1 MQQSI
6 GELRKQLIISAVLL
20 VAILTLGT
28 AGYMAIEGWNSF
40 DAFYMVV
47 ITLATIG
54 FQEVHGLSNSGRAFT
69 IFLIFS
75 GVGILAY
82 NVNVGLRAL
91 FEGEFQKIMGR
102 RKLEK
107 KIKEIKDHYIIC
119 GFGRM
124 GRIICK
130 ELRASGVPFVVIE
143 QEILEIETDEDYLY
157 LSGDATHDDVLK
169 GAGIERAKGVISVLS
184 TDAKN
189 LFVVLSSRVLN
200 PSLKIVARA
209 LEESTEL
216 KLIRAGADRV
226 VAPYNIGGLKIAQTI
241 LKPSV
246 VDFLEFA
253 TQSGN
258 IALQME
264 EITVKETSVFADR
277 TVAETEIGRKYGI
290 IIVAIKRSDGEMR
303 FNPTHKTVIKSGDI
317 LIALGEVNKL
327 KEIEKLAG
335 SYS

>member
-1 MQQSI
+1 M
-6 GELRKQLIISAVLL
+6 AV
-20 VAILTLGT
+20 
-28 AGYMAIEGWNSF
+28 EGWNAF
-40 DAFYMVV
+40 DSFYMVV

-54 FQEVHGLSNSGRAFT
+54 FQEVHPLSNEGRAFT

-82 NVNVGLRAL
+82 NVNVALRAL
-91 FEGEFQKIMGR
+91 FEGEFQKILGR

-130 ELRASGVPFVVIE
+130 ELRSCWVPFVVID
-143 QEILEIETDEDYLY
+143 QEIAKPDEDEDYLF
-157 LSGDATHDDVLK
+157 LAGDATHDEVLK
-169 GAGIERAKGVISVLS
+169 MAGIERAKGIVSVLS
-184 TDAKN
+184 TDANN
-189 LFVVLSSRVLN
+189 LFVVLSARVLN

-209 LEESTEL
+209 VEESTEL
-216 KLIRAGADRV
+216 KLLRAGADRV

-241 LKPSV
+241 LKPAV

-253 TQSGN
+253 TLSGN

-264 EITVKETSVFADR
+264 EIPVKGTSVFVER
-277 TVAETEIGRKYGI
+277 TVAETEIGRKFGI
-290 IIVAIKRSDGEMR
+290 IIVAIKRSDGEML
-303 FNPTHKTVIKSGDI
+303 FNPTHKTIIKTGDV

-327 KEIEKLAG
+327 NEVEKLAG
-335 SYS
+335 N

>member
-1 MQQSI
+1 MI
-6 GELRKQLIISAVLL
+6 HAPVGELRKQLIISAALL
-20 VAILTLGT
+20 VAILATGT
-28 AGYMAIEGWNSF
+28 FGYMAVEGWNAF
-40 DAFYMVV
+40 DSFYMVV

-54 FQEVHGLSNSGRAFT
+54 FQEVHALSDKGRAFT

-91 FEGEFQKIMGR
+91 FEGEFQKILGR

-107 KIKEIKDHYIIC
+107 KIKEIKEHYIIC

-130 ELRASGVPFVVIE
+130 ELKSSGVPFVVID
-143 QEILEIETDEDYLY
+143 QEMVKLEEEDYLFIT
-157 LSGDATHDDVLK
+157 GDATHDETLK
-169 GAGIERAKGVISVLS
+169 MAGIERAKGIVSVLS
-184 TDAKN
+184 TDANN
-189 LFVVLSSRVLN
+189 LFVVLSARVLN

-209 LEESTEL
+209 VEESTEL
-216 KLIRAGADRV
+216 KLMRAGADRV
-226 VAPYNIGGLKIAQTI
+226 VAPYNIGGIKIAQTI
-241 LKPSV
+241 LKPAV

-253 TQSGN
+253 TLSGN

-264 EITVKETSVFADR
+264 EIYVKESSVFVDQ
-277 TVAETEIGRKYGI
+277 TVAETEIGRKFGI

-303 FNPTHKTVIKSGDI
+303 FNPTHKTIIKAGDI

-327 KEIEKLAG
+327 NEVEKLAG
-335 SYS
+335 N